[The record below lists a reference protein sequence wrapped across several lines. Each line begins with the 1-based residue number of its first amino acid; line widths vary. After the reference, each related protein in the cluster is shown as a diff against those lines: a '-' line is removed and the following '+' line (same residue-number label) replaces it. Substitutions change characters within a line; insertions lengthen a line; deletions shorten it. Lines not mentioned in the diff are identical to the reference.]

1 MLMSETPLF
10 IKITE
15 YKEVEKIL
23 EVIKKKIISAEEMLK
38 EIKQLKDEEDR
49 ELQAWSNNLEEITKK
64 IESVDKTIFGEK

>member
-1 MLMSETPLF
+1 MSETPLF